1 MMKRPIRIVRNLGA
15 TVDDVVQQS
24 ASTPDPSEHTTQQ
37 SQQIAQATQ
46 QIAQQIVQTAQA
58 ANVPVAQL
66 AQQAAQV
73 AQQNQMVTAA
83 SPQAPVVY
91 NSQDPNSPSE
101 KSVSMMDYLIDN
113 KWWVIIAVAVAY
125 YAIKSED

>member
-1 MMKRPIRIVRNLGA
+1 MMKRPVRIVRNLGA

-24 ASTPDPSEHTTQQ
+24 TSTPDPSEHATK
-37 SQQIAQATQ
+37 QIAQATVQ
-46 QIAQQIVQTAQA
+46 QIAQVAQA
-58 ANVPVAQL
+58 TNVPVAQA
-66 AQQAAQV
+66 AQQVAQVANAV
-73 AQQNQMVTAA
+73 AQQNQMVTAT